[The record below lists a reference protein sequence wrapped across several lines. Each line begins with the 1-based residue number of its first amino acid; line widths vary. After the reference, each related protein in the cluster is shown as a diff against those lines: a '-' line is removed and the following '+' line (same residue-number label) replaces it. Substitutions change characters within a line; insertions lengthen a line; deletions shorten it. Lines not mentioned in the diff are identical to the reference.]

1 MFEDLIKAVG
11 ELDVAESPSEIPQE
25 VLRLVPEEVTAQD
38 AAHFLKPDS
47 ATTSFTALQG
57 LYALLCSEHD
67 IIVRDGSDEVALGK
81 IAEKIGEV
89 IRPNLNIEPPDQVSR
104 GTLGLKILSKLRAK
118 HHITLGPST
127 LISITAFIN
136 TEDPW
141 TTIESASLAREL
153 LDERFQP
160 QSREQR
166 SKFIT
171 EDILS
176 DFLRPLFSKSRPA
189 TVTASGRK
197 AEFVEPSRYDNA
209 NAEAEARK
217 PWKHGQRYAITVFE
231 WAVSQSDEQLLQKS
245 WHLFTPVL
253 LTLLDEPQTALKVR
267 ALGIFRAFW
276 ARCPGDLMRQTGL
289 AQVFEDAVFPAV
301 LYLPSLTPES
311 ESIAILNAA
320 YPALIAM
327 AGSDLESTADEP
339 QSNPKFTEAQQKLLD
354 KIIRE
359 GILVGYNHASEH
371 IRLVELFCEKL
382 RCVVNGMGIL
392 AIKHLKVGLLL
403 RIRTH
408 FPLLMQQLPSRNLI
422 PMVSEIMTDPFG
434 TQHPPSL
441 LSAVKLL
448 HAIMSTCW
456 PRIPHYCNEIIKA
469 LMLCWL
475 NIGEEDAFPDGDPG
489 PASLKSELTKAADM
503 LSAVMQAAKM
513 DMEERVAP
521 LVEKEPQLREL
532 FKISHET

>member
-25 VLRLVPEEVTAQD
+25 VLRWTSQ
-38 AAHFLKPDS
+38 S
-47 ATTSFTALQG
+47 SFTTLRS
-57 LYALLCSEHD
+57 LYVILCSEHN
-67 IIVRDGSDEVALGK
+67 IIVRDGSDEVALGE
-81 IAEKIGEV
+81 IAENIGEV

-104 GTLGLKILSKLRAK
+104 GTLGLKILSRIRAK
-118 HHITLGPST
+118 HRITLSPST
-127 LISITAFIN
+127 LISITAFVN

-141 TTIESASLAREL
+141 TTIESASLAPEL
-153 LDERFQP
+153 LDERFQS
-160 QSREQR
+160 QSQEQR
-166 SKFIT
+166 NKFIT

-209 NAEAEARK
+209 SAEAEARK
-217 PWKHGQRYAITVFE
+217 PWKYGQRYAITVFE
-231 WAVSQSDEQLLQKS
+231 WAVSQSDLLQKS

-267 ALGIFRAFW
+267 ALDIFRAFW

-301 LYLPSLTPES
+301 LYLPGLTPES

-320 YPALIAM
+320 YPALIIM
-327 AGSDLESTADEP
+327 AGIGLESTTDEP

-371 IRLVELFCEKL
+371 TRLIELFCEKL

-392 AIKHLKVGLLL
+392 AIKHLK
-403 RIRTH
+403 
-408 FPLLMQQLPSRNLI
+408 NLI

-434 TQHPPSL
+434 AQHPPSL
-441 LSAVKLL
+441 LSAIKLL
-448 HAIMSTCW
+448 RAIMSTCW

-475 NIGEEDAFPDGDPG
+475 NIEEGDAFPDGDPG

>member
-1 MFEDLIKAVG
+1 MFEDLMKAVG
-11 ELDVAESPSEIPQE
+11 ELDIAESPSEIPQE
-25 VLRLVPEEVTAQD
+25 ILRLVPEEVTAQD
-38 AAHFLKPDS
+38 TAQFLKSESVTGPF
-47 ATTSFTALQG
+47 TTLKA
-57 LYALLCSEHD
+57 LYALLCSRRN
-67 IIVRDGSDEVALGK
+67 IIARNGADKGDFGDVA
-81 IAEKIGEV
+81 EYIGEV
-89 IRPNLNIEPPDQVSR
+89 IRPNLNIEPPDHVSR
-104 GTLGLKILSKLRAK
+104 GTLGLKILSKLRAE
-118 HHITLGPST
+118 HHIKLSAAT

-141 TTIESASLAREL
+141 TTTESASLAREL
-153 LDERFQP
+153 LEVCFQP
-160 QSREQR
+160 QSQEQR
-166 SKFIT
+166 TKFIT

-176 DFLRPLFSKSRPA
+176 NFLRPLFSKSRPA

-209 NAEAEARK
+209 SAEAEARK
-217 PWKHGQRYAITVFE
+217 PWKYGQRYAITVFE
-231 WAVSQSDEQLLQKS
+231 WAVLQSDEQLLRKS

-267 ALGIFRAFW
+267 ALDVFRAFW
-276 ARCPGDLMRQTGL
+276 TRCPGDLMRQTGL

-311 ESIAILNAA
+311 ESITILNAA

-327 AGSDLESTADEP
+327 AGINLETADEP

-359 GILVGYNHASEH
+359 GILVGYNHA
-371 IRLVELFCEKL
+371 
-382 RCVVNGMGIL
+382 
-392 AIKHLKVGLLL
+392 
-403 RIRTH
+403 
-408 FPLLMQQLPSRNLI
+408 
-422 PMVSEIMTDPFG
+422 EIMTDPFA

-441 LSAVKLL
+441 LSAIRLL
-448 HAIMSTCW
+448 QAILSTCW

-475 NIGEEDAFPDGDPG
+475 NIEEEDAFPDGDLS

>member
-1 MFEDLIKAVG
+1 MFQNLIKAIG
-11 ELDVAESPSEIPQE
+11 ELDFAESPSEIPQE
-25 VLRLVPEEVTAQD
+25 ILRLVPEEVTAQE
-38 AAHFLKPDS
+38 AAQLLEPDS
-47 ATTSFTALQG
+47 VNDSFTTLKA
-57 LYALLCSEHD
+57 LYAFLCSGRN
-67 IIVRDGSDEVALGK
+67 IIVRDGSDEGALDEVA
-81 IAEKIGEV
+81 EYIGEV
-89 IRPNLNIEPPDQVSR
+89 IRPNLNIEPPDQDNTNYSELVSR

-118 HHITLGPST
+118 HHIKLGAST

-141 TTIESASLAREL
+141 TTTESASLDREL
-153 LDERFQP
+153 LDECFQP
-160 QSREQR
+160 QPQEQR
-166 SKFIT
+166 TKFIT

-176 DFLRPLFSKSRPA
+176 NFLRPLFSKSRPA

-209 NAEAEARK
+209 SAEAEARK
-217 PWKHGQRYAITVFE
+217 PWKYGQRYAITVFE
-231 WAVSQSDEQLLQKS
+231 WAVLQSDEQLLQKS
-245 WHLFTPVL
+245 WYLFTPVL
-253 LTLLDEPQTALKVR
+253 LALLDEPQTALKVR
-267 ALGIFRAFW
+267 ALDIFRAFW
-276 ARCPGDLMRQTGL
+276 TRCPGDLMRQTGL

-327 AGSDLESTADEP
+327 AGINLESTADEP

-382 RCVVNGMGIL
+382 RSVVNGMGIL
-392 AIKHLKVGLLL
+392 AIKHLK
-403 RIRTH
+403 
-408 FPLLMQQLPSRNLI
+408 NLI

-441 LSAVKLL
+441 LSAIRLL
-448 HAIMSTCW
+448 QAMMSTCW
-456 PRIPHYCNEIIKA
+456 PRVPHYCNEIIKA

-475 NIGEEDAFPDGDPG
+475 NIEEEDAFPDGDLG
-489 PASLKSELTKAADM
+489 RASLKSELTKAADM
-503 LSAVMQAAKM
+503 LSAVMQAANM
-513 DMEERVAP
+513 DMEERIAP
-521 LVEKEPQLREL
+521 LVEKESQLREL

>member
-11 ELDVAESPSEIPQE
+11 ELGTAESPSEIPE
-25 VLRLVPEEVTAQD
+25 EILRLVPEEVSAQD
-38 AAHFLKPDS
+38 AAQVLRTDS
-47 ATTSFTALQG
+47 ATSPLTTLRALNV
-57 LYALLCSEHD
+57 LLCSGRN
-67 IIVRDGSDEVALGK
+67 IIVRDGSDEVALGE
-81 IAEKIGEV
+81 IAEDIGKI
-89 IRPNLNIEPPDQVSR
+89 IRPNLNVEPPDQVSR
-104 GTLGLKILSKLRAK
+104 GALGLKILSKLRTK
-118 HHITLGPST
+118 HHAKLSTST
-127 LISITAFIN
+127 LISITAFTN
-136 TEDPW
+136 AEDPW
-141 TTIESASLAREL
+141 TTTESASLAQEL
-153 LDERFQP
+153 LDEPFQP
-160 QSREQR
+160 RSQEQR
-166 SKFIT
+166 NKFIT

-176 DFLRPLFSKSRPA
+176 NFLRPLFSKSRPT

-209 NAEAEARK
+209 SAEAEARK
-217 PWKHGQRYAITVFE
+217 PWKYGQRYAITAFE
-231 WAVSQSDEQLLQKS
+231 WAVSQSDEQLLQIS

-267 ALGIFRAFW
+267 ALVIFRAFW

-289 AQVFEDAVFPAV
+289 AQVFEDAIFPAV
-301 LYLPSLTPES
+301 LYLPNLTPES

-320 YPALIAM
+320 YPALMTM
-327 AGSDLESTADEP
+327 AGIDLESTADEP
-339 QSNPKFTEAQQKLLD
+339 QSYPKFTEAQQKLLD

-392 AIKHLKVGLLL
+392 AIKHLK
-403 RIRTH
+403 
-408 FPLLMQQLPSRNLI
+408 NLI

-441 LSAVKLL
+441 LSAIRLL
-448 HAIMSTCW
+448 QAIMSTCW

-475 NIGEEDAFPDGDPG
+475 NIEEEDSFPVGDPS
-489 PASLKSELTKAADM
+489 PARLKSELTKAADM

-513 DMEERVAP
+513 DMDERVAP

>member
-1 MFEDLIKAVG
+1 MFQDLIEAVG
-11 ELDVAESPSEIPQE
+11 KLDIAESPPEIPQDI
-25 VLRLVPEEVTAQD
+25 LRLVPEEVTAQGV
-38 AAHFLKPDS
+38 AQSLKPDS
-47 ATTSFTALQG
+47 VTGPFTTLKA
-57 LYALLCSEHD
+57 LYALLCSGRN
-67 IIVRDGSDEVALGK
+67 IIVRDGSDEGALDDVT
-81 IAEKIGEV
+81 EYIGEV
-89 IRPNLNIEPPDQVSR
+89 IRPNLNIEPPDHVSR
-104 GTLGLKILSKLRAK
+104 GILGLHILSKLRAK
-118 HHITLGPST
+118 HHIKLSDAT
-127 LISITAFIN
+127 LISTTAFIN

-141 TTIESASLAREL
+141 TTTESASLAREL
-153 LDERFQP
+153 LDECFQP
-160 QSREQR
+160 QSQEKRT
-166 SKFIT
+166 KFIT

-176 DFLRPLFSKSRPA
+176 NFLRPLFSKSRPA

-209 NAEAEARK
+209 SAEAEARK
-217 PWKHGQRYAITVFE
+217 PWKYGQRYAITVFE
-231 WAVSQSDEQLLQKS
+231 WAVLRSDLLQKS

-267 ALGIFRAFW
+267 SLDIFSAFW
-276 ARCPGDLMRQTGL
+276 GRCPGDLMRQTGL

-311 ESIAILNAA
+311 ESITILNAA
-320 YPALIAM
+320 YLALIAM
-327 AGSDLESTADEP
+327 AGIDLESTTDEP
-339 QSNPKFTEAQQKLLD
+339 QSNPKFTETQQKLLD

-359 GILVGYNHASEH
+359 GILVGYSHASEH

-392 AIKHLKVGLLL
+392 AIKHLK
-403 RIRTH
+403 
-408 FPLLMQQLPSRNLI
+408 NLV

-434 TQHPPSL
+434 TQHPSSL
-441 LSAVKLL
+441 ISAIRLL
-448 HAIMSTCW
+448 QAIMSTCW

-475 NIGEEDAFPDGDPG
+475 NIEDEDAFRDSDLG
-489 PASLKSELTKAADM
+489 PASLKLELTKAADM

-513 DMEERVAP
+513 DMGERVAP
-521 LVEKEPQLREL
+521 LVEKEPQLKEL